1 MPLCGA
7 PPDFVGKTRGATPV
21 RILKQNEGMTIT
33 YLLLNRQGL
42 HTTVHTTLTDLSDQL
57 YMEQT
62 REQLLPSHS

>member
-21 RILKQNEGMTIT
+21 SILKQNEGMTIT